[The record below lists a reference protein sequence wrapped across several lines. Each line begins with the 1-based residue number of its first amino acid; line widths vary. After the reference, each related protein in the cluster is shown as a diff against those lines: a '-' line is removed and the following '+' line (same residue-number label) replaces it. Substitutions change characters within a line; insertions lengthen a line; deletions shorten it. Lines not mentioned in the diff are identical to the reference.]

1 METQNKNN
9 QHIEISSVS
18 HNPEA
23 EFLNIKEEPED
34 RPDLTHLPPLPDL
47 IPLTSLP
54 PPVWPSWR
62 STILEEL
69 TSLLE
74 CPVCRD
80 QISSLPVH
88 CCARAISSVPSA
100 GHAVPSVQ
108 FARQDLIS
116 LLTRDHFNY
125 HIHRLFCVLPYKG
138 IGH

>member
-9 QHIEISSVS
+9 QHIETCSVS
-18 HNPEA
+18 HNSEA
-23 EFLNIKEEPED
+23 EFLNMKEEPED

-88 CCARAISSVPSA
+88 CCARGHLLCPQCWARCPLCPVCQA
-100 GHAVPSVQ
+100 GSH
-108 FARQDLIS
+108 
-116 LLTRDHFNY
+116 LTTH
-125 HIHRLFCVLPYKG
+125 
-138 IGH
+138 